1 MIIDGE
7 DFKVDLLFYHRKLHR
22 MIAIDLKL
30 GKFKAEYKGQMELY
44 LRYLDR
50 YEREPGEEAPLGLI
64 LCTEGNN
71 EQIELLQLDVAG
83 IKVANYLTELP
94 PKEILLRQLQMSL
107 AEIRALKEQTIE

>member
-7 DFKVDLLFYHRKLHR
+7 DFKIDLLFYHRKLRR
-22 MIAIDLKL
+22 MIAVDLKL

-50 YEREPGEEAPLGLI
+50 YEREQGEEAPLGLI
-64 LCTEGNN
+64 LCTEGNQ
-71 EQIELLQLDVAG
+71 ERIELLQLDAVG

-94 PKEILLRQLQMSL
+94 PKEILINQLQISL
-107 AEIRALKEQTIE
+107 DEVRKLRALKI

>member
-1 MIIDGE
+1 MAG
-7 DFKVDLLFYHRKLHR
+7 KKRK
-22 MIAIDLKL
+22 
-30 GKFKAEYKGQMELY
+30 MELY